1 MWQASYTHRLIGAAA
16 ATTVFGFKIRRL
28 AARKPLNRPSKMLK
42 RQLFCFFGTFVSLD
56 ASVKAGIALYLNDS
70 FVFMKTSAVFFG

>member
-1 MWQASYTHRLIGAAA
+1 
-16 ATTVFGFKIRRL
+16 
-28 AARKPLNRPSKMLK
+28 MLK
-42 RQLFCFFGTFVSLD
+42 RQLFFFFGTFVSLD